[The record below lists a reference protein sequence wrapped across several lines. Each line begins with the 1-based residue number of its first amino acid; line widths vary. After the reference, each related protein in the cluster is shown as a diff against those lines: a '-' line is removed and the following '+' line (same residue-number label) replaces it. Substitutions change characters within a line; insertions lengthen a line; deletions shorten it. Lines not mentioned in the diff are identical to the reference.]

1 MAWSISSPPPIFEGE
16 DELQLK
22 LQFAKAIAGHPERIQ
37 TAGYEIFPG
46 EENYGRAM
54 QCRAWANDPI
64 VLREIERILE
74 APETNSKDELKQQ
87 IEDELL
93 RIGRDSSVAV
103 DMRLKSYEQVRD
115 MNGWKTVGG
124 NVQLNDNRVINVL
137 RVPTRDVTPEDDAD
151 FDRRFKDNQMKLV
164 TDARSNRP
172 AAAG

>member
-1 MAWSISSPPPIFEGE
+1 MAWSASSPPPIFEGE

-46 EENYGRAM
+46 DENYGRAM

-74 APETNSKDELKQQ
+74 APETNSADVLKSQVQ
-87 IEDELL
+87 DELL
-93 RIGRDSSVAV
+93 RIGRDSVTPI
-103 DMRLKSYEQVRD
+103 DMRLKAYEQVRD

-124 NVQLNDNRVINVL
+124 NNIQLNDNRIVNVL
-137 RVPTRDVTPEDDAD
+137 RVPTRDMTAADDAD
-151 FDRRFKDNQMKLV
+151 FDKRFKAQQTQLV
-164 TDARSNRP
+164 IDARSNRP
-172 AAAG
+172 AA